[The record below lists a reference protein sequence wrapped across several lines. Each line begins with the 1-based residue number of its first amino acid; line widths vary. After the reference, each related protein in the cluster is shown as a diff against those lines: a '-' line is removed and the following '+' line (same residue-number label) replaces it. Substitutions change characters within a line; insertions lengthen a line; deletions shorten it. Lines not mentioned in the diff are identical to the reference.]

1 MLYFIILT
9 QICNL
14 NCIYCG
20 NTPDPSIEP
29 VDITYKIKDLKNFL
43 DNDPDAVIAF
53 YGGEP
58 LLRMELMKRIM
69 DEVKARRYILQTN
82 GLLLKNLETKYLKR
96 FDTILV
102 SIDGREEVN
111 DFYRGKGTY
120 RRVIENVRDI
130 KERGFRGDLIARMA
144 VSERTDIF
152 EDVRHLLNV
161 GDPWFDHV
169 HWQLDVMWDHPPY
182 QRYRNFDEWIKK
194 YNLGI
199 TELINYWINTMKE
212 DGKVLGIVPFIG
224 IMKTLLYNEKVE
236 LRCGAGINAF
246 AVTTSGRLLAC
257 PIAPEFEWNHVGNI
271 FENKPFEIV
280 RKVAVGEPC
289 TSCEIRH
296 ICGGRC
302 LFANKTKLWGE
313 EGFRKVCGTV
323 KHLVRELQ
331 RVKGEVVKLIKLGVV
346 KREDF
351 NYPEYNNTTEI
362 IP

>member
-29 VDITYKIKDLKNFL
+29 VDITYTINDLKNFL
-43 DNDPDAVIAF
+43 DNDPDAMIAF

-69 DEVKARRYILQTN
+69 DEIKAKKYILQTN
-82 GLLLKNLETKYLKR
+82 GLLLKKLETRYLKR

-111 DFYRGKGTY
+111 DYYRGKGTY
-120 RRVIENVRDI
+120 RRVIENVKDI
-130 KERGFRGDLIARMA
+130 RERGFRGDLIARMA
-144 VSERTDIF
+144 VSGKTDIF
-152 EDVRHLLNV
+152 EDVKHLLNV

-169 HWQLDVMWDHPPY
+169 HWQLDVMWDYPPH
-182 QRYRNFDEWIKK
+182 QRYDNFDEWVVK
-194 YNLGI
+194 YNAGI
-199 TELINYWINTMKE
+199 TRLINYWIDTMKM
-212 DGKVLGIVPFIG
+212 DGKVLGIVPFLG

-246 AVTTSGRLLAC
+246 AITTSGRILAC
-257 PIAPEFEWNHVGNI
+257 PVAPEFEWNRLGNI
-271 FENKPFEIV
+271 FKNKPFDVV
-280 RKVAVGEPC
+280 RKVMVGEPC
-289 TSCEIRH
+289 TTCEIRH

-331 RVKGEVVKLIKLGVV
+331 RVKGEIEKLIKLGVV
-346 KREDF
+346 EKEDF
-351 NYPEYNNTTEI
+351 NYPKYNNTTEI